1 MFFKKKEKAPEKKR
15 LLEKKNIRVGCTMK
29 DKEAVIREAGKML
42 CDSGYVNA
50 QYADAMLKREETFA
64 TCIGNGI
71 ALPHGVEEAKKD
83 IYASGI
89 CVMVFPEG
97 LDWGG
102 EMVKLVIGIAGVGE
116 EHLAILSKIAEHFME
131 PDAVEK
137 LTESS
142 VDDIYELLG
151 GEQA

>member
-1 MFFKKKEKAPEKKR
+1 MFFKKKEKAPEKRR
-15 LLEKKNIRVGCTMK
+15 LLEKKNIRVNCRMK
-29 DKEAVIREAGKML
+29 DKAAVIREAGKML
-42 CDSGYVNA
+42 FESGYVNET
-50 QYADAMLKREETFA
+50 YADAMLKREETFA

-83 IYASGI
+83 IHASGI

-102 EMVKLVIGIAGVGE
+102 ELVKLVIGIAGVGE

-137 LTESS
+137 LTGSS

-151 GEQA
+151 GEEA